1 MNIKGFGALRAYGAS
16 PVQEEALV
24 ARTTQDAS
32 EQLRIAKNSDHRL
45 VLLNLALNKNLV
57 DETVQELYNRDID
70 YLSRRL
76 KNLGYREKNF
86 FGF

>member
-1 MNIKGFGALRAYGAS
+1 MNIRRVQALRAYGAS

-76 KNLGYREKNF
+76 NNLGYKERSWL
-86 FGF
+86 GF